1 MILTKL
7 NSSNYDLSDNV
18 WNMESCEFT
27 KQFTEQVACKN
38 REPYIFE
45 QNGKYIACCDLVLD
59 YGEYT
64 QKDIKIYLSRLIV
77 KKELRN
83 DGIGQAVLKNM
94 IDLCKSRGYK
104 YVTLGVDANNKRAL
118 HIYEKNGF
126 QIYETAADNHG
137 EYHKMIL
144 KIWILAHKKMQQKS
158 VAFFICYIVL

>member
-18 WNMESCEFT
+18 WNMKNCEFT

-77 KKELRN
+77 KKEFRN
-83 DGIGQAVLKNM
+83 NGIGQAVLKNM

-144 KIWILAHKKMQQKS
+144 KI
-158 VAFFICYIVL
+158 

>member
-7 NSSNYDLSDNV
+7 NSSNYVLSNNV

-64 QKDIKIYLSRLIV
+64 QKDIKNLNIGAQKNATDFCCIFYMLYCTLI
-77 KKELRN
+77 K
-83 DGIGQAVLKNM
+83 VL
-94 IDLCKSRGYK
+94 L
-104 YVTLGVDANNKRAL
+104 
-118 HIYEKNGF
+118 
-126 QIYETAADNHG
+126 
-137 EYHKMIL
+137 
-144 KIWILAHKKMQQKS
+144 
-158 VAFFICYIVL
+158 